1 MIALEAMLESVGRA
15 IRLERK
21 RQGRSLSDLAE
32 RSLLDPAH
40 VSKIERGCLSFSV
53 ETLARLA
60 KGLDVSSMFLLCPED
75 RPLRDLLRT
84 PEPALAERE
93 LVELI
98 TLGLT
103 GAVIYRDGPKL
114 GSLQNLTRALLQD
127 ETLSPTSRAVLE
139 SWLVEEN
146 PSALL
151 RSS

>member
-1 MIALEAMLESVGRA
+1 MIDVEALLESVGRA
-15 IRLERK
+15 IRQERK
-21 RQGRSLSDLAE
+21 RQGRTLSDLAE
-32 RSLLDPAH
+32 HSLLDLAH
-40 VSKIERGCLSFSV
+40 VSKIERGRLSFGV

-84 PEPALAERE
+84 PAPALAERE

-103 GAVIYRDGPKL
+103 GAVIHRDAPEL
-114 GSLQNLTRALLQD
+114 GSLQNLTRALLQG
-127 ETLSPTSRAVLE
+127 ETISPASRAVLE

-151 RSS
+151 RST